1 MQKVAPTTTS
11 EDAKEL
17 VRLCRTGRLYD
28 VQKWIAKAK
37 SLEVSALRKKTLP
50 QIAVETGFHSLVEL
64 IAKDEGDQ
72 ASKSAALSDAIALR
86 RLDFVELLGEN
97 GAEITSV
104 PFADVLLPWR
114 QTGSIL
120 LCLKNQP
127 PASVLDRKHE
137 LKLAVINRR
146 FWLRS

>member
-104 PFADVLLPWR
+104 PFADVLLTW
-114 QTGSIL
+114 
-120 LCLKNQP
+120 
-127 PASVLDRKHE
+127 D
-137 LKLAVINRR
+137 
-146 FWLRS
+146 